1 VTDDSKGKDKGLDT
15 CYSAIYTSQTRDQQR
30 FTILEVQLIG
40 MSQWCHSALCGHPL
54 PALMDSCTHGAASRD
69 ANPPV
74 SAGRLPFLRLKY
86 GIPLV
91 CATSRFFAAP
101 VSKTFASFFF
111 TYLTL
116 M

>member
-1 VTDDSKGKDKGLDT
+1 MHQMHCFREPEYTFQLM
-15 CYSAIYTSQTRDQQR
+15 SANYVIGNYGENEWFTAVWYNKWIAVPLQT
-30 FTILEVQLIG
+30 
-40 MSQWCHSALCGHPL
+40 MSYIFG
-54 PALMDSCTHGAASRD
+54 RD

-91 CATSRFFAAP
+91 CATSRFFAALA
-101 VSKTFASFFF
+101 SKTFASFFF

>member
-54 PALMDSCTHGAASRD
+54 PALTDNCTHGAASHTIAPISHTRLH
-69 ANPPV
+69 PV
-74 SAGRLPFLRLKY
+74 A
-86 GIPLV
+86 I
-91 CATSRFFAAP
+91 ATAYFPSR
-101 VSKTFASFFF
+101 
-111 TYLTL
+111 
-116 M
+116 